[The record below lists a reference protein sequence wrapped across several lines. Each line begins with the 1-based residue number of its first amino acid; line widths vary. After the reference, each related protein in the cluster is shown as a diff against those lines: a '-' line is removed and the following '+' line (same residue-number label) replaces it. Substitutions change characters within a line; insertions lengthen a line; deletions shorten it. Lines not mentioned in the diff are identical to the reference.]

1 MKPQKCVK
9 YGNVKTSVDGLKFDS
24 KKEAKRYQELKLLQ
38 RAGEIERFD
47 HQVEFILRPGFTD
60 NEGKRIRPRVYVA
73 DFVLYLKD
81 GTRIIEDVKGGKGTQ
96 TRLFQSKWNDMK
108 YLFRDDKTVK
118 LRIV

>member
-1 MKPQKCVK
+1 MKPATK
-9 YGNVKTSVDGLKFDS
+9 YNNVKTVLDGITFDS
-24 KKEAKRYQELKLLQ
+24 KKEAKRYQDLKLLQ
-38 RAGEIERFD
+38 RAGEIEKFER
-47 HQVEFILRPGFTD
+47 QVEFILRPGFTD
-60 NEGKRIRPRVYVA
+60 NEGKRIRPRAYVA

-108 YLFRDDKTVK
+108 YLFRDDKSVK